1 MADRLDLAVAALLRE
16 VVHAVDRR
24 GGRNAEVVVVEAVET
39 VVRWQRV
46 GLVGDGVPLELDLL
60 EIPLLVVVDRRREV
74 DVV

>member
-1 MADRLDLAVAALLRE
+1 VADRLDLAVAALLRE

-39 VVRWQRV
+39 VVRRQRV